1 VRAFDVRTAALRG
14 TFHAI
19 PHPGEAGSETWESG
33 TRLSGAS
40 NVWSTATAD
49 PERALV
55 FLPVSTPSPDFGPA
69 LATASGLV
77 FHGGTRGPVL
87 RVHDADTG
95 ERLAAFPPPAGL
107 HAGPITYKR
116 ASPGRTAVP
125 RGGAGRPRRHAI
137 AARRP
142 PDIAYALP

>member
-1 VRAFDVRTAALRG
+1 
-14 TFHAI
+14 
-19 PHPGEAGSETWESG
+19 
-33 TRLSGAS
+33 
-40 NVWSTATAD
+40 
-49 PERALV
+49 
-55 FLPVSTPSPDFGPA
+55 VSTPSPDFGPA

>member
-107 HAGPITYKR
+107 HAGPSPTSFAR
-116 ASPGRTAVP
+116 ADGSSSWW
-125 RGGAGRPRRHAI
+125 RR
-137 AARRP
+137 AATSSCDRRS
-142 PDIAYALP
+142 ATT